1 MFFPHGIDTVK
12 EKKKLDKYIMKP
24 GVVINAKK
32 KNDTVIGMA
41 SVDK

>member
-1 MFFPHGIDTVK
+1 MELTQWK
-12 EKKKLDKYIMKP
+12 KKKKLDKYIMKP